1 MSSIIDIIPVGY
13 SNDGRRKITD
23 EQKQE
28 VRRLYEVEN
37 ASIHH
42 ISRTTGVSRRS
53 VQFILFPE
61 RAQAVKD
68 RAKEVKRWQVG
79 NLKENHTSAIQK
91 HRAKKKLLLKTGQ
104 VKITPEILTK
114 HRAKLNERNLKKKL
128 HIQRKPLSNP

>member
-1 MSSIIDIIPVGY
+1 MPNIIDLIPVGY

-37 ASIHH
+37 TSIHH

-61 RAQAVKD
+61 RAQAVRD

-79 NLKENHTSAIQK
+79 NLKENHTPAMQK
-91 HRAKKKLLLKTGQ
+91 HRAKKKQLLASGQ
-104 VKITPEILTK
+104 VKITPEVLTK
-114 HRAKLNERNLKKKL
+114 YRAKLNERNLNKHETTK
-128 HIQRKPLSNP
+128 RKNS

>member
-1 MSSIIDIIPVGY
+1 MPNIIDLIPVGY

-37 ASIHH
+37 TSIHH

-61 RAQAVKD
+61 RAQAVRD

-79 NLKENHTSAIQK
+79 NLKENHTPAMQK
-91 HRAKKKLLLKTGQ
+91 HRAKKKQLLALGQ
-104 VKITPEILTK
+104 VKITPEVLTK
-114 HRAKLNERNLKKKL
+114 YRAKLNERNLNKHETTK
-128 HIQRKPLSNP
+128 RKNS